1 MNSEGTNAEQE
12 IVDHRL
18 RRLTPLGEAC
28 VAAASVMAIHVA
40 LHPDAVAMLGRL
52 YDDGVYLVLGKAIA
66 SGEGYRS
73 IHLVGAPVHVK
84 VPPLLPALYALF
96 WLSGRSLN
104 AVTQMALVAS
114 LAATTTAS
122 GLLWY
127 YARTVLRTGRILTA
141 VFVIGPLLTQPVLFY
156 FSGATSEPWML
167 LGWIGALVLVERIRR
182 DREMRGVVPV
192 RLALALGAVLAAT
205 SLART
210 QGAAIAAGIL
220 VCLPLMRLGWR
231 ANLAAAVATFA
242 PLGAW
247 GLWHATMAARGP
259 LSTVSDQT
267 SYLAWIPTR
276 SVGELIDFVLLMCY
290 RNVPFYL
297 RAYGPLLVGWG
308 SRKTHALAAVVVVL
322 TCAGLV
328 LMVRRVPALV
338 ATVVAAVAAILVWP
352 YFQDRFLAP
361 IAPMAGLA
369 AAYAAHRGVTHL
381 PRIARATALT
391 LATVIASYALFLNLH
406 GRHDDAVNAPQGR
419 FARESL
425 AMASWIRAN
434 TRPDERIMLN
444 WGAVIFLRT
453 GRRTSIADPEEA
465 LFGPTLLDIPHRYYA
480 QRLLADSVDLV
491 MLWDYAPGRSHGLLR
506 ALGVRCPGVLTPVPA
521 DVASA
526 LPPSVHFYRVRR
538 DLPCLTAVARNRT
551 DAWPPKH
558 ADEPAIRTPR

>member
-1 MNSEGTNAEQE
+1 
-12 IVDHRL
+12 
-18 RRLTPLGEAC
+18 
-28 VAAASVMAIHVA
+28 MAIHVS
-40 LHPDAVAMLGRL
+40 LHPDAAATLGRL
-52 YDDGVYLVLGKAIA
+52 YDDGVYLALGKAIA

-73 IHLVGAPVHVK
+73 IHLVGAPVQVK
-84 VPPLLPALYALF
+84 FPPLLPALYALF
-96 WLSGRSLN
+96 WLSGRTLS
-104 AVTQMALVAS
+104 AVAQMALVAS
-114 LAATTTAS
+114 VAATTLAS

-127 YARTVLRTGRILTA
+127 YARTVLRIGRVLTA
-141 VFVIGPLLTQPVLFY
+141 VFVMGPLLTQPVLFY
-156 FSGATSEPWML
+156 FGGATSEPWML
-167 LGWIGALVLVERIRR
+167 LGWIGALLLVERMRR
-182 DREMRGVVPV
+182 DRETRGGVPV
-192 RLALALGAVLAAT
+192 RLALALGVVLAAT
-205 SLART
+205 SMART
-210 QGAAIAAGIL
+210 QGTAIAVAIL

-231 ANLAAAVATFA
+231 ANLAAAAATCV

-247 GLWHATMAARGP
+247 GLWHETMVARGP

-267 SYLAWIPTR
+267 TYLAWIPTR
-276 SVGELIDFVLLMCY
+276 SLGELIDFVLLMCY
-290 RNVPFYL
+290 RNVPLYL
-297 RAYGPLLVGWG
+297 HAYGPLLVGWG
-308 SRKTHALAAVVVVL
+308 SRKTHALAAAVIVL

-338 ATVVAAVAAILVWP
+338 ATVVAAVGAILVWP
-352 YFQDRFLAP
+352 YVQDRFLTP
-361 IAPMAGLA
+361 IAPIAGLA

-391 LATVIASYALFLNLH
+391 LTTAVASYGLFLNLH
-406 GRHDDAVNAPQGR
+406 GRYDDAVSAPNGR
-419 FARESL
+419 FARESI

-465 LFGPTLLDIPHRYYA
+465 SLGPTLLDMPQRYYA

-526 LPPSVHFYRVRR
+526 LPPSIHFYRVRR
-538 DLPCLTAVARNRT
+538 DLPCLTAVARDRG
-551 DAWPPKH
+551 DARPPKH
-558 ADEPAIRTPR
+558 ADVGARLLSPSPPD